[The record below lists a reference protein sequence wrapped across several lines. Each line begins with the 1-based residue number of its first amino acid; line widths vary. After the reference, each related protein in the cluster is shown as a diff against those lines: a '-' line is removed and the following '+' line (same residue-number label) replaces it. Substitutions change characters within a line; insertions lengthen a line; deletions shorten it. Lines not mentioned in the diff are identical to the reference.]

1 MDNFTTNI
9 LNIYKDKGKKWLTD
23 LPTIIKRLASEYN
36 LSGLKPLSNLSYNY
50 VLSGFLGNRPI
61 ILKLGLDNDA
71 LKQEA
76 SSLQAFAEFGGI
88 KVLVAKKGFLLLE
101 KAIPGISLKSY
112 FPLQDNDS
120 VEIACNIINLLHQA
134 PIPKNPQFPDIQD
147 WLRSLDHDTS
157 NKNLKNYLQKAR
169 YIRNQLLA
177 TAPDP
182 VLLHG
187 DLHHENIIKHGDNWV
202 VIDSKGVTGEPAYE
216 VAAFIRNPIPE
227 LLKSR
232 NMASIINNR
241 IAYFAYKLKIKPE
254 RIEGWCFVQAVLAWV
269 WILEDGGN
277 EKCFKYL
284 VEILADCLA
293 NNK

>member
-9 LNIYKDKGKKWLTD
+9 LNVYKDKGKKWLTD
-23 LPTIIKRLASEYN
+23 LPTIIKALASEYN

-50 VLSGFLGNRPI
+50 VLSGFLNNRPI

-71 LKQEA
+71 LRLEA
-76 SSLQAFAEFGGI
+76 SSLQAFAGFGGI
-88 KVLVAKKGFLLLE
+88 KVLVAQKGFLILE
-101 KAIPGISLKSY
+101 KAVPGISLKSY
-112 FPLQDNDS
+112 FPSKDNDS

-134 PIPKNPQFPDIQD
+134 PIPKTPKFPNIQN
-147 WLRSLDHDTS
+147 WLESLDHDTS

-169 YIRNQLLA
+169 DIRNQLLA
-177 TAPDP
+177 TAPDS

-202 VIDSKGVTGEPAYE
+202 VIDSKSVTGEPAYE

-232 NMASIINNR
+232 NIADIINNR
-241 IAYFAYKLKIKPE
+241 IAHFACKLKIKPE
-254 RIEGWCFVQAVLAWV
+254 RIKGWCFIQAVLAWV

-277 EKCFKYL
+277 EKYFKHL
-284 VEILADCLA
+284 VEILADCLG

>member
-61 ILKLGLDNDA
+61 ILKLGL
-71 LKQEA
+71 E
-76 SSLQAFAEFGGI
+76 
-88 KVLVAKKGFLLLE
+88 
-101 KAIPGISLKSY
+101 AIPGISLKSY

-216 VAAFIRNPIPE
+216 VAAFIRNPIPA
-227 LLKSR
+227 SR
-232 NMASIINNR
+232 TCMGLDFR
-241 IAYFAYKLKIKPE
+241 RWRE
-254 RIEGWCFVQAVLAWV
+254 
-269 WILEDGGN
+269 
-277 EKCFKYL
+277 
-284 VEILADCLA
+284 
-293 NNK
+293 